1 MSVKLAEDDK
11 IATLTQKTVDQV
23 TVSGITVADID
34 DTTKRSLNVFG
45 GVRVEKISSGR
56 SANSKMIIGDV
67 ITQTNGKPVYSK
79 NDFKKLVSQLADKS
93 LANVLVYRNNTPLF
107 IALKISKWFDVSM
120 CISII

>member
-1 MSVKLAEDDK
+1 M
-11 IATLTQKTVDQV
+11 

-67 ITQTNGKPVYSK
+67 ITQINGKPVYSK
-79 NDFKKLVSQLADKS
+79 NDFKK
-93 LANVLVYRNNTPLF
+93 N
-107 IALKISKWFDVSM
+107 
-120 CISII
+120 SIPTSR